1 MKNRGFTFN
10 YLLGW
15 IMFGLATGFII
26 LLWQGYEHLSVL
38 GDHNSAT
45 PGETRPQTTAVRE
58 TGFAHAVSQA
68 SSSVVSIQAVRFVAA
83 IPATPGNQLIERF
96 LGKNSPHAPS
106 FKTTNSS
113 GSGVILDSRGY
124 VLTNYHVIREAEV
137 IQITLNDGRSTQA
150 ELVGNDPETD
160 LAVLKIN
167 MEQLPQAK
175 IADIS
180 KLRIGD
186 IALAIGYPYEI
197 GQTVTQGI
205 ISATGRTQVSD
216 NTYENFL
223 QTDAAINPG
232 NSGGALVNVDGEI
245 VGINSLIFTGTGGY
259 QGIGFAIPIDLAKTV
274 LEQIA
279 TNGYVVR
286 GWLGVGGQDL
296 SPQILEKIGLKDVQG
311 VLVTDVDKG
320 GPGDIAG
327 LEPGDIITQINGQML
342 MSVQDVLNVVAAG
355 QPGDMFEISG
365 LRQRQSFKLQA
376 TLGQRPVMSLE

>member
-1 MKNRGFTFN
+1 MKNQGFTFN
-10 YLLGW
+10 YLLSW
-15 IMFGLATGFII
+15 IMLGLVAGLIFLIFK
-26 LLWQGYEHLSVL
+26 GYEHLNLIDSENA
-38 GDHNSAT
+38 D
-45 PGETRPQTTAVRE
+45 TAVVQQVEIASGRV

-68 SSSVVSIQAVRFVAA
+68 TSSVVSIQASRIVAA
-83 IPATPGNQLIERF
+83 QPTSGDLLLERF
-96 LGKNSPHAPS
+96 LGKDSPHAPNV
-106 FKTTNSS
+106 KTTSSS

-124 VLTNYHVIREAEV
+124 ILTNYHVIKEADA
-137 IQITLNDGRSTQA
+137 IQITLNDGRTTQA

-160 LAVLKIN
+160 LAVLKISL
-167 MEQLPQAK
+167 EKLPQAK

-259 QGIGFAIPIDLAKTV
+259 QSIGFAIPIDLAKTV

-296 SPQILEKIGLKDVQG
+296 SPQMLKKIGLEAVQG
-311 VLVTDVDKG
+311 VLVTDVDKK
-320 GPGDIAG
+320 GPGDDAG
-327 LEPGDIITQINGQML
+327 LIPGDIITHINGQNIV
-342 MSVQDVLNVVAAG
+342 SIQDILNVVAAG
-355 QPGDMFEISG
+355 QPGDIFKISG
-365 LRQRQSFKLQA
+365 LRERQSFKIEA
-376 TLGQRPVMSLE
+376 TLGQRPIMSQE